1 MPFFVV
7 IPTMT
12 YFEHALLTP
21 ELHFRRLGLMEVVQ
35 SNGERAVRRTQC
47 AMEAEI
53 VWNDRHYLIFLPF
66 REEYMEHIVSVEMTL
81 RERSLGPLINNNI
94 FTDELMMLDSV
105 GVVHYCD
112 VILQEIPKGM
122 PFNVAINHYK
132 AEDLKKAVNR
142 MKTRL
147 DTLGFN
153 HRNLRPENVMVCDDG
168 VLRPLRY
175 WHARWEFFSNNDISQ
190 LTTLIDE
197 KCNNHDFEDIKAP
210 FVVDSDEAES
220 KTTSSGEIICYCRNG
235 LYGFIDR
242 HGVQITKFEYSWAS
256 EFCEGRAVVAKNG
269 KMGAINSLGRK
280 VIPVQYEYVSFD
292 VKRGEFHVRNGKFRY
307 LYNYDGKQIC
317 RIEEPVKEEC
327 EVKA

>member
-1 MPFFVV
+1 
-7 IPTMT
+7 MT

-21 ELHFRRLGLMEVVQ
+21 ELHFRRLGLMKVVRRE
-35 SNGERAVRRTQC
+35 GERVLGRTQC
-47 AMEAEI
+47 AMEAEV

-66 REEYMEHIVSVEMTL
+66 REEYMEHIMSVEATL

-94 FTDELMMLDSV
+94 FTDELLMLDSV
-105 GVVHYCD
+105 GVEHYCD

-122 PFNVAINHYK
+122 PFNMAIGHYK
-132 AEDLKKAVNR
+132 AADLRKAVNR

-147 DTLGFN
+147 DNIGFN
-153 HRNLRPENVMVCDDG
+153 HRNLRPENVVVCDDG

-175 WHARWEFFSNNDISQ
+175 WHAKWEELADNNISR
-190 LTTLIDE
+190 LIAAIDE
-197 KCNNHDFEDIKAP
+197 QCGNPEFESVKASLVEENDAAVSTEP
-210 FVVDSDEAES
+210 
-220 KTTSSGEIICYCRNG
+220 TSRGEIICYCRNG
-235 LYGFIDR
+235 RYGFIDR
-242 HGVQITKFEYSWAS
+242 DGVQITKFEYSWAS
-256 EFCEGRAVVAKNG
+256 DFVEGRAVVAKNG

-317 RIEEPVKEEC
+317 RIEEPVEEEC